1 MKIAVVGAG
10 ITGLVAAYRLRL
22 ALGPDA
28 EIVVADAGDRV
39 GGKLH
44 SARLTSGM
52 VDVGAEAFVSR
63 RPEVPALLSELGLA
77 DQLVRPSGARP
88 LIRSGGALHP
98 LPVGTLMGIPATA
111 DSVRGLVDDA
121 TYRQIATEAT
131 RPLHWTRGD
140 DLSVGELVS
149 ARFGSQVVARSV
161 DPLLG
166 GVYSGLASSIGVR
179 AAVPPLAAA
188 LDAGAAS
195 LTHAVTAALPLPVP
209 GPVFGGIRD
218 GYGVLLRALV
228 EAAGATV
235 LTGTS
240 VGVIERAST
249 GWTVNPIGP
258 VDGVVVCTPAPEAA
272 RVIGSVVPAAAS
284 ELAQIRLAS
293 SVLVA
298 LAFDD
303 VELPNNSG
311 VLVATGEPGDDGK
324 PLRAKAFTL
333 SSRKWPH
340 LADRGVPLV
349 RCSFGRFGD
358 DAIVEMADADLV
370 ATAREDLGTV
380 LGVTAAPTD
389 TVVQRWRGG
398 LPQYAPGHTE
408 RVRAIVE
415 AVDASPGIEVAGA
428 YLHGVG
434 VPACIAS
441 GTRAAQRLAE
451 ALAEQ

>member
-1 MKIAVVGAG
+1 MRVAVVGAG

-28 EIVVADAGDRV
+28 EIVVADGGSRV

-44 SARLTSGM
+44 SARFLSGT

-63 RPEVPALLSELGLA
+63 RPEVPALLAELGLA

-98 LPVGTLMGIPATA
+98 LPTGTLMGIPTSAE
-111 DSVRGLVDDA
+111 SVRGLVDDP
-121 TYRQIATEAT
+121 TCDRIADETS
-131 RPLHWTRGD
+131 RPFHWTAGD
-140 DLSVGELVS
+140 DVSVGELVS
-149 ARFGSQVVARSV
+149 ERFGPQVVARSV

-179 AAVPPLAAA
+179 AAVPTLAAA
-188 LDAGAAS
+188 LDAGAPS
-195 LTHAVTAALPLPVP
+195 LTEAVRVAVPMPTP

-218 GYGVLLRALV
+218 GYGVLLRALT
-228 EAAGATV
+228 AAARASV
-235 LTGTS
+235 LLDTS
-240 VGVIERAST
+240 VSKIERAST
-249 GWTVNPIGP
+249 GWTVNPIGR
-258 VDGVVVCTPAPEAA
+258 VDGVVVAAPAPDAA
-272 RVIGSVVPAAAS
+272 RIIESIAPAASA
-284 ELAQIRLAS
+284 ELAEIRLAS

-298 LAFDD
+298 MTFDA
-303 VELPNNSG
+303 VELPANSG
-311 VLVATGEPGDDGK
+311 VLVATGELGSGGEA
-324 PLRAKAFTL
+324 LRAKAFTL

-358 DAIVEMADADLV
+358 DAIVDATDADIV
-370 ATAREDLGTV
+370 AAAREDLRTV
-380 LGVTAAPTD
+380 LGIAEAPTE

-408 RVRAIVE
+408 RVSAIAR
-415 AVDASPGIEVAGA
+415 AVDGEAGLELAGA

-451 ALAEQ
+451 TLVEQ